1 MKSILAIVM
10 MISLNVFAAEI
21 SSPEIPSATT
31 VTTATDTATSAPT
44 AAATAATDTT
54 AAVTVA
60 TIKTENAAANLLKV
74 KESEIPVHLGNDKK
88 ATTGDSTV
96 FKVLMSLSLIG
107 ILGCGAFFWF
117 RKYAKKGNAK
127 NQATQIKVL
136 TQHYL
141 GPKKSLAIIRV
152 AGESILVGVTDHNIS
167 LIKELSL
174 LDEDI
179 PEETPKKF
187 QTVFSMDQNES
198 VGFDDGVSTAANKDL
213 DSHDEFSFSGIKD
226 FVSSKLKNM
235 RSIE

>member
-1 MKSILAIVM
+1 MKWIVATIM
-10 MISLNVFAAEI
+10 MISLNVFAGA
-21 SSPEIPSATT
+21 
-31 VTTATDTATSAPT
+31 
-44 AAATAATDTT
+44 DTT
-54 AAVTVA
+54 AAAVPPTATPAAATVVAPPSASA
-60 TIKTENAAANLLKV
+60 TIDSSKLKETATLLKT
-74 KESEIPVHLGNDKK
+74 KESDIPVHLDNDRKSA
-88 ATTGDSTV
+88 ATDSPI
-96 FKVLMSLSLIG
+96 FKVLMSLSVIG
-107 ILGCGAFFWF
+107 ILGCGAFFWI
-117 RKYAKKGNAK
+117 RKYAKKGNSK

-179 PEETPKKF
+179 PEATPKSFK
-187 QTVFSMDQNES
+187 TVFAVDQNNNMN
-198 VGFDDGVSTAANKDL
+198 FTDDRDADDDI
-213 DSHDEFSFSGIKD
+213 DSRDEFSISGIKD